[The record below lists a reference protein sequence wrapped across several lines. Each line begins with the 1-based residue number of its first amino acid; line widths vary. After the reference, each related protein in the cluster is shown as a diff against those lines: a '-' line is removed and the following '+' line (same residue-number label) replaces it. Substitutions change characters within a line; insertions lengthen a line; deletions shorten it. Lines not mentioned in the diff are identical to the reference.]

1 MTKFVEKYFNKRNYE
16 EKKENLKNKHSRT
29 LEIINQ
35 LLIFNKLDVIN
46 KNKKFLDIGCGDGS
60 LVKYLNSNGIDATGC
75 DIKDL
80 NFEKDI
86 FPYKDSSFD
95 YILLYSVIEHI
106 NNTDHLILE
115 IRRMLKNSGILI
127 IITPNFRYCFNSF
140 YDDPTHIK
148 PFTNTGLEN
157 ILKIYDFKKII
168 VKPWTTNYLNFVW
181 RLQFCFFYCA
191 HLLPF
196 RNDIE
201 YFIPKFLKGRSS
213 TMISI
218 SRK

>member
-157 ILKIYDFKKII
+157 ILKIYDFKKYHFA
-168 VKPWTTNYLNFVW
+168 W
-181 RLQFCFFYCA
+181 
-191 HLLPF
+191 
-196 RNDIE
+196 
-201 YFIPKFLKGRSS
+201 
-213 TMISI
+213 
-218 SRK
+218 